1 MTISKLRLLVT
12 PIALLGLATAVVRA
26 DQPFFATATTSGSSV
41 FTVSGGGNNLSDFV
55 SNLVN
60 AKGDFQSLKGFAYNG
75 SIRWLGVANAI
86 TVTSNTGQTNVSLNF
101 NPIGLNKTFT
111 GATSQDVDD
120 QIDDY
125 FKKDGLDVMAR
136 FLKAISEKSAIA
148 VTDGNPNSATA
159 QAAGNLF
166 MTQGFTSTDEI
177 ADGLDNANGTG
188 PATKPRF
195 GGFAIGFNSGHFKAG
210 GFSGTNTDFSASV
223 LNFGGEQVR
232 FVAGIGASLLDVE
245 GAKVYGAALNFSLPI
260 RFKTMSKDNPY
271 NWRLTPVA
279 GFSARAS
286 ADLGDGA
293 LLWQA
298 GLVNTIDY
306 KVAPKLVVCM
316 VNQFTFHKSISLN
329 YDDYSFDPRIDQQMA
344 KNGFRFVTPLTPRVI
359 GDFFVLDTRYLKTAA
374 VKSFETFGASVS
386 LRATKTFNLGLA
398 ANYDT
403 GSNYKAWS
411 VGLSSAWHW

>member
-1 MTISKLRLLVT
+1 MTISKLRLIVT

-26 DQPFFATATTSGSSV
+26 DQPFFATATTSGSQV
-41 FTVSGGGNNLSDFV
+41 FTVSAGGNNLSDFV
-55 SNLVN
+55 SSLVN
-60 AKGDFQSLKGFAYNG
+60 TKGDFQSLKGFAYTG

-86 TVTSNTGQTNVSLNF
+86 TVGANTGQTSVTLNF
-101 NPIGLNKTFT
+101 NPIGVNKVFN
-111 GATSQDVDD
+111 GSSAQDVDD

-136 FLKAISEKSAIA
+136 FLKAISAQSAIA
-148 VTDGNPNSATA
+148 VTDGNPNSATVS
-159 QAAGNLF
+159 AAGNLF
-166 MTQGFTSTDEI
+166 MTQGFTPTDEI
-177 ADGLDNANGTG
+177 ADGLDNSNSAG

-210 GFSGTNTDFSASV
+210 AFSGTNTDFSASV

-245 GAKVYGAALNFSLPI
+245 GAKVYGATVNFSLPI
-260 RFKTMSKDNPY
+260 RFQTMSKDNPY

-279 GFSARAS
+279 GISARAS

>member
-1 MTISKLRLLVT
+1 MTKSKLRLLVT
-12 PIALLGLATAVVRA
+12 RLAFLGLATAVVRA
-26 DQPFFATATTSGSSV
+26 DQPFFASATTSGSQV
-41 FTVSGGGNNLSDFV
+41 FTVAAGGNNLSDFV
-55 SNLVN
+55 SSLINTQ
-60 AKGDFQSLKGFAYNG
+60 GQFQSLKGFAYSG
-75 SIRWLGVANAI
+75 SMRYLGVANAI
-86 TVTSNTGQTNVSLNF
+86 TFGSNTGQTSVTLNF
-101 NPIGLNKTFT
+101 NPIGVNKVFT
-111 GATSQDVDD
+111 GSSAQEVDD
-120 QIDDY
+120 LVDDY
-125 FKKDGLDVMAR
+125 FKKDGLDVVAR
-136 FLKAISEKSAIA
+136 FLKAIAAQSAIA

-159 QAAGNLF
+159 SAANNLF

-177 ADGLDNANGTG
+177 ADGMDNASGSG
-188 PATKPRF
+188 APTKPRF

-223 LNFGGEQVR
+223 LNFGGEKVR
-232 FVAGIGASLLDVE
+232 FVGSLGASLLDVE
-245 GAKVYGAALNFSLPI
+245 GAKVYGATVNFALPI
-260 RFKTMSKDNPY
+260 RFNTMSKDKPY
-271 NWRLTPVA
+271 NWRLTPLA
-279 GFSARAS
+279 GISARAS

-298 GLVNTIDY
+298 GLANTIDY

-316 VNQFTFHKSISLN
+316 VNQFTFHKSIALD

-344 KNGFRFVTPLTPRVI
+344 KNGLRFVTPLTPRLI

-374 VKSFETFGASVS
+374 VKSFETVGASIS